1 MDEQGKHG
9 GGAGGGAAGAGD
21 GAAASKKAKKKGLMR
36 FVVTRGALKRIG
48 VVVVLAVMMVA
59 GAAWYTAS
67 MPGESYRGGLPTAT
81 AEQQQ
86 LAERL
91 RGHVT
96 ALAGTVG
103 GRSTYNPRTGAA
115 AAKYLRDHLLESGYG
130 VVNETFV
137 ERGSRVP
144 NLEVVLHGS
153 DPSLPCIVV
162 GAHYDTFQGTPGA
175 DDNASGCA
183 AVLELARSMM
193 FDAKIKGPMHERS
206 IRFVLFVNE
215 EPPAFQTENM
225 GSWVYA
231 KDLKA
236 RGVEVHAMLSIEA
249 IGYYSDTPG
258 SQQYPLKVLERLYPA
273 TGDFI
278 GFIGNLDSRWLVRS
292 SIGAFRERAK
302 FPSEG
307 ASLPAGIAGV
317 GWSDHWAF
325 WQEGWPA
332 IMVTGTATFRNPN
345 YHTTGDRP
353 ETLDY
358 DRMSRV
364 VEGLGAVVH
373 ELATAKRW
381 P

>member
-1 MDEQGKHG
+1 MDEHGKHG
-9 GGAGGGAAGAGD
+9 GGAGGGAGGGD
-21 GAAASKKAKKKGLMR
+21 AAAAGKKAKKKGLMR

-48 VVVVLAVMMVA
+48 VVAVLLVVTVA
-59 GAAWYTAS
+59 GLAWYTAS

-91 RGHVT
+91 RGHVM

-115 AAKYLRDHLLESGYG
+115 AAKYLRDHLLASGYG

-153 DPSLPCIVV
+153 DPSLPCLVV

-183 AVLELARSMM
+183 AVLELARVMM
-193 FDAKIKGPMHERS
+193 ESSKVKGPPSERT

-249 IGYYSDTPG
+249 IGYYSDAPG
-258 SQQYPLKVLERLYPA
+258 SQQYPLKVLERLYPS

-278 GFIGNLDSRWLVRS
+278 GFIGNLQSRSLVRT

-364 VEGLGAVVH
+364 VEGLEAVVWT
-373 ELATAKRW
+373 LASEKAW

>member
-1 MDEQGKHG
+1 
-9 GGAGGGAAGAGD
+9 
-21 GAAASKKAKKKGLMR
+21 MR

-48 VVVVLAVMMVA
+48 VVVVLLVVTVA
-59 GAAWYTAS
+59 GLAWYTAS
-67 MPGESYRGGLPTAT
+67 MPGESYRGALPAAT
-81 AEQQQ
+81 SQQQQ

-91 RGHVT
+91 RGHVM

-153 DPSLPCIVV
+153 DLSLPCVVV

-193 FDAKIKGPMHERS
+193 FDAKIKGPTHERS

-236 RGVEVHAMLSIEA
+236 RGVQVHAMLSIEA
-249 IGYYSDTPG
+249 IGYYSDAPG
-258 SQQYPLKVLERLYPA
+258 SQQYPLKVLERLYPS

-278 GFIGNLDSRWLVRS
+278 GFIGNLQSRWLVRS
-292 SIGAFRERAK
+292 SIGAFREWAK

-364 VEGLGAVVH
+364 VEGLGAVVP
-373 ELATAKRW
+373 ELASAKKW